1 MVGGSN
7 PRPPH
12 CERGALPAELTT
24 HSRHGETCRK
34 IEAKLLLKLPLL
46 SNGIA
51 WRFIL
56 HHVDRNRSEGYNQ
69 DQKDEDAQSYAPWS
83 DLFVI
88 ARRRG
93 MVKAGAHAEE
103 DEQGRK

>member
-24 HSRHGETCRK
+24 HSHHSEIYPK
-34 IEAKLLLKLPLL
+34 IEARLLLKLRWL

-51 WRFIL
+51 WRFFYI
-56 HHVDRNRSEGYNQ
+56 
-69 DQKDEDAQSYAPWS
+69 K
-83 DLFVI
+83 
-88 ARRRG
+88 
-93 MVKAGAHAEE
+93 
-103 DEQGRK
+103 